1 MIFDAAKFA
10 ATLGKG
16 FARQLGK
23 EGDSGRLKAM
33 PEPLP
38 PQSPQQVRSQ
48 TPQPAENPPFTQG
61 GGYPPSGYG
70 GYPGYPGA
78 MGYAG
83 QTSSHWYAGG
93 GVHPGQPADRRP
105 AWPWVVLLVGVL
117 GLAIMAMGTFFIS
130 AVRTLALGA
139 DSSAEMGALN
149 WGHNAIAVIDIDG
162 VITDKDTEKVN
173 KELEEYGNN
182 SSIKAI
188 LLHIDSPGGGA
199 AASQEIYHEV
209 MRVREKKHK
218 KVVASVESVGASGA
232 YYIASGCD
240 KIYAN
245 PASVVGSIGVI
256 MEWTNYGDLMQWAK
270 LKPVTIFH
278 GALKDAGD
286 PSRPMTP
293 QEQVYFQSLV
303 DNMYGQ
309 FVHDVAVGRHTDDA
323 HITQLATGQVWTG
336 EEAQPLGLIDSQG
349 GFRTALIET
358 ARSVGIKG
366 EPKVV
371 RPSAERPGLLDMLED
386 ADGLF
391 RNPGQMLDRSPGF
404 YFLWK

>member
-1 MIFDAAKFA
+1 M
-10 ATLGKG
+10 
-16 FARQLGK
+16 QLG
-23 EGDSGRLKAM
+23 EEDDSGRLKAM
-33 PEPLP
+33 SEPLVP
-38 PQSPQQVRSQ
+38 PQPPQQVPSQ
-48 TPQPAENPPFTQG
+48 TPQPAENPSSTQG
-61 GGYPPSGYG
+61 GGCPPPGYG

-78 MGYAG
+78 WGYTG
-83 QTSSHWYAGG
+83 QREPYGYPGG
-93 GVHPGQPADRRP
+93 GGMPGLPADRRP
-105 AWPWVVLLVGVL
+105 TWPWVVLLAGVL
-117 GLAIMAMGTFFIS
+117 GLAIMAVGTFFVS
-130 AVRTLALGA
+130 EVKTLALGA
-139 DSSAEMGALN
+139 DTSDGVGTLN
-149 WGHNAIAVIDIDG
+149 WGRNAIAVIEING
-162 VITDKDTEKVN
+162 VITDKDTDKVN
-173 KELEEYGNN
+173 KELEDYSDN

-209 MRVREKKHK
+209 MRVRQEKHK
-218 KVVASVESVGASGA
+218 EVVASVESVGASGA
-232 YYIASGCD
+232 YYIASACD

-270 LKPVTIFH
+270 LKPVTISH

-286 PSRPMTP
+286 PTRPMTP
-293 QEQVYFQSLV
+293 QEQAYFQSLV

-309 FVHDVAVGRHTDDA
+309 FVHDVAIGRHTTDA
-323 HITQLATGQVWTG
+323 NMTQLATGQVWTG
-336 EEAQPLGLIDSQG
+336 QEARSLGLIDSEG
-349 GFRTALIET
+349 GFRTALIDT

-371 RPSAERPGLLDMLED
+371 RPSAKRPGLLDMVED

-391 RNPGQMLDRSPGF
+391 TNPGQMLDRSPGF

>member
-1 MIFDAAKFA
+1 MDAVPPD
-10 ATLGKG
+10 G
-16 FARQLGK
+16 R
-23 EGDSGRLKAM
+23 EDSGRLKAM

-38 PQSPQQVRSQ
+38 PLSPQQEANQRPQQADPVPP
-48 TPQPAENPPFTQG
+48 TPGA
-61 GGYPPSGYG
+61 GYAAPGYG
-70 GYPGYPGA
+70 GYAGYPG
-78 MGYAG
+78 YAG
-83 QTSSHWYAGG
+83 MYA
-93 GVHPGQPADRRP
+93 QPEHHRGRRP
-105 AWPWVVLLVGVL
+105 TWPWVVLLAGVL
-117 GLAIMAMGTFFIS
+117 GLATMAMGVFFVS
-130 AVRTLALGA
+130 AIKTLALGT
-139 DSSAEMGALN
+139 DPNMEMGSVN
-149 WGHNAIAVIDIDG
+149 FGRQAIAVIDIDG
-162 VITDKDTEKVN
+162 VITDKDTERVN

-199 AASQEIYHEV
+199 AASQEIYREV
-209 MRVREKKHK
+209 MRIREQTHK

-240 KIYAN
+240 RIYAN

-256 MEWTNYGDLMQWAK
+256 MEWTNYGDLLQWAK
-270 LKPVTIFH
+270 LKPVTISH

-286 PSRPMTP
+286 PTRPMTP
-293 QEQVYFQSLV
+293 QEQAYFQALV

-309 FVHDVAVGRHTDDA
+309 FVHDVAVGRHATDA
-323 HITQLATGQVWTG
+323 RITELATGQVWTG
-336 EEAQPLGLIDSQG
+336 EEAQPLGLIDAQG
-349 GFRTALIET
+349 GYRTALIDT

-371 RPSAERPGLLDMLED
+371 RPPSERPGLLSALED

-391 RNPGQMLDRSPGF
+391 RDPGQMLGRSPGF